1 MNNELT
7 TESIEYIV
15 SRLIESAMESSKD
28 FKADMSNSFY
38 AGRNE
43 AYYEMLDIIKS
54 ELEIRGQDLTKFG
67 LDFDLEKTIA

>member
-1 MNNELT
+1 MNELT
-7 TESIEYIV
+7 TEAIEYII
-15 SRLIESAMESSKD
+15 SRLIDNAMESAKD
-28 FKADMSNSFY
+28 FRSDMSNSFK

-54 ELEIRGQDLTKFG
+54 ELEVRDQDLSKFG